1 MLNYQRV
8 VETTEA
14 VGWSFAQFVCV
25 GVYSCPKHRGTLW
38 PAKSHG
44 KTKYETQN
52 ERDLKQS

>member
-25 GVYSCPKHRGTLW
+25 GVYSCPKHRGTL
-38 PAKSHG
+38 
-44 KTKYETQN
+44 
-52 ERDLKQS
+52 